1 MIPILLFLTA
11 TFRPP
16 APTVGDPIT
25 IDFPAPVILDAS
37 PQFEI
42 VSQRGSRVVI
52 RTFEPR
58 PFAISGRAGDV
69 LFRNM
74 VVPVRSVL
82 KPRDN
87 MAPAP
92 LKPPV
97 SEAYPR
103 MPFVAMSITAL
114 LAVAGWAA
122 VFILA
127 RRAAAARAIE
137 PSLPPA
143 EQFRATVIAL
153 RDDPAIS
160 RRWARLADALRD
172 YLAASTSL
180 SKDLTTTEVVA
191 RAASALIAEIL
202 RQGDLEKFSPWG
214 ARPGDF
220 AALANRAL
228 ELAPEP
234 VEQEEAAA

>member
-1 MIPILLFLTA
+1 MIPILLLVTA

-25 IDFPAPVILDAS
+25 IDFQAPVILDAS
-37 PQFEI
+37 RQYEI
-42 VSQRGSRVVI
+42 VSQRGSRVVV

-58 PFAISGRAGDV
+58 PFTISGRVGDV
-69 LFRNM
+69 AFRNM

-92 LKPPV
+92 LKPPIV
-97 SEAYPR
+97 ESYPR
-103 MPFVAMSITAL
+103 LPFAAIGVAAL
-114 LAVAGWAA
+114 LAIAGWAL
-122 VFILA
+122 VFVLA
-127 RRAAAARAIE
+127 RRAAAARAVE
-137 PSLPPA
+137 PPLPPA
-143 EQFRATVIAL
+143 ERFRAMVIAL
-153 RDDPAIS
+153 RDDPSAP
-160 RRWARLADALRD
+160 RRWARLADAVRE
-172 YLAASTSL
+172 YLAATTNL

-191 RAASALIAEIL
+191 RAGSPTIAEIL

-214 ARPGDF
+214 AWPRDF
-220 AALANRAL
+220 VSLASRAL

-234 VEQEEAAA
+234 AEEEEAAA